1 MFFVVFVSFSSFPI
15 LTVCTSRDIR
25 NSVSAFKQ
33 LKDCRIIEG
42 FLMISLVDKYN
53 ETDYDG
59 LEFPLLT
66 EITGFLLL
74 YRVNGLKSL
83 LHLFPNLRI
92 IRGNDLINDY
102 SLIIYEMM
110 HMQEIGL
117 KSLTQISRGAVRV
130 EKNPLLCFVDTIDWS
145 RIAVNAESK
154 ENFFSQNKPKNECP
168 ICPSGKKMDSG
179 DLSKDLSESVDC
191 PVSSTDAKQ
200 RLCWN
205 RQNCQIGM
213 LSRSTQT
220 FKSISIPFFVG

>member
-1 MFFVVFVSFSSFPI
+1 MYRYRVYYSIGYMYVVFLFMLYNITTTTKNTPKYTITFFFFFFC
-15 LTVCTSRDIR
+15 TVCTSRDVR
-25 NSVSAFKQ
+25 NSVSEFKQ

-83 LHLFPNLRI
+83 LQLFPNLRI

-110 HMQEIGL
+110 HMQVSETHAGHKFRDSNSFHRRYFCRNAGNWSEI
-117 KSLTQISRGAVRV
+117 V
-130 EKNPLLCFVDTIDWS
+130 NPNI
-145 RIAVNAESK
+145 
-154 ENFFSQNKPKNECP
+154 
-168 ICPSGKKMDSG
+168 
-179 DLSKDLSESVDC
+179 
-191 PVSSTDAKQ
+191 
-200 RLCWN
+200 
-205 RQNCQIGM
+205 
-213 LSRSTQT
+213 
-220 FKSISIPFFVG
+220 

>member
-1 MFFVVFVSFSSFPI
+1 
-15 LTVCTSRDIR
+15 
-25 NSVSAFKQ
+25 
-33 LKDCRIIEG
+33 
-42 FLMISLVDKYN
+42 MISLVDKYN

-83 LHLFPNLRI
+83 LQLFPNLRI

-110 HMQEIGL
+110 HMQVGFAAGGICGISLRKSRDSNKCRHLFWFTQEIGL
-117 KSLTQISRGAVRV
+117 KSLTEISRGAIRV

-154 ENFFSQNKPKNECP
+154 EHVFSQNKPMNECP

-179 DLSKDLSESVDC
+179 GGDLAKDLSESVEC
-191 PVSSTDAKQ
+191 PISSTDSKQ

-205 RQNCQIGM
+205 RQNCQIGK
-213 LSRSTQT
+213 L
-220 FKSISIPFFVG
+220 